1 VPGQNVFGSS
11 EYLWLPTYGQC
22 QAWKDTFM
30 STRGD
35 NRHNVLGEQQK
46 WNLQVVITYRRL
58 HSYLPSAWNQQYKY
72 FRKTGSPIHL
82 GHRDW
87 PGTNDDIRIPSFEE
101 WFVEEYYDQPQ
112 HLHPARDSFHAWTGC
127 SDGITIVNI
136 HDLKVQRQHGGDGDG
151 DGDDMEGDL
160 VTNFVCK
167 ALKGAN
173 QTCSNLLHEK
183 KSKTKPNHPQTDR
196 ASTGSRRRRLSQK
209 NKSVSLDHDMLAVHA
224 YATGL
229 IGVDQQQGEAHFRR
243 HHITREIQEHAEL
256 HEIDLPQKCPN
267 STVLD
272 YIYKWSLE
280 SEQWVLSHMEYQQ
293 SKLTSS
299 MMKLGTY
306 HNLED
311 DPTGTGAIESKPLTD
326 EQLSDFNADWE
337 QLLFD
342 EKLCSVD
349 VVETLKQERW
359 QEFFRKS
366 FA

>member
-1 VPGQNVFGSS
+1 
-11 EYLWLPTYGQC
+11 
-22 QAWKDTFM
+22 
-30 STRGD
+30 
-35 NRHNVLGEQQK
+35 
-46 WNLQVVITYRRL
+46 
-58 HSYLPSAWNQQYKY
+58 
-72 FRKTGSPIHL
+72 
-82 GHRDW
+82 
-87 PGTNDDIRIPSFEE
+87 
-101 WFVEEYYDQPQ
+101 
-112 HLHPARDSFHAWTGC
+112 
-127 SDGITIVNI
+127 
-136 HDLKVQRQHGGDGDG
+136 
-151 DGDDMEGDL
+151 
-160 VTNFVCK
+160 
-167 ALKGAN
+167 
-173 QTCSNLLHEK
+173 
-183 KSKTKPNHPQTDR
+183 
-196 ASTGSRRRRLSQK
+196 
-209 NKSVSLDHDMLAVHA
+209 MLAVHA

-229 IGVDQQQGEAHFRR
+229 IGVDHQQGEAHFRR
-243 HHITREIQEHAEL
+243 HHVTREIQEHVEL